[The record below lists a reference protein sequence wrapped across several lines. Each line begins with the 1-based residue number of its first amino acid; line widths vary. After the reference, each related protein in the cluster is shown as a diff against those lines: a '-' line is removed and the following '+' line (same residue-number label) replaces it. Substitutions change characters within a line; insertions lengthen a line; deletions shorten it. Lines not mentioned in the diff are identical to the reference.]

1 MDYKEVIEMQ
11 LNQFKRILDTKR
23 VKFRDAHYVIFS
35 DYPSYESLRN
45 LLHYVKDKDLGIII
59 TKNLA
64 DYIY

>member
-1 MDYKEVIEMQ
+1 MDYKELVKLQ
-11 LNQFKRILDTKR
+11 LRQFKRLLDTKR

-35 DYPSYESLRN
+35 DYPTYGSLRMILN
-45 LLHYVKDKDLGIII
+45 YVEDKDLEVII